1 MPEPRRPQPRP
12 GRSGSDQAA
21 TRSARG
27 PLATAR
33 LRLDEVGAGLVRIEA
48 AARVGAIG
56 RGVGWNRLI
65 VGL

>member
-1 MPEPRRPQPRP
+1 MPEPMRPQSRP

-48 AARVGAIG
+48 ALASVRSGGAWDGIG
-56 RGVGWNRLI
+56 
-65 VGL
+65 